1 MKPFL
6 LILVGIVC
14 FQSIGVSQVITIK
27 DQENYQA
34 LEYVTLYCDSPAAA
48 AVTNQKGQADV
59 SRFIEAKKIEIRM
72 IGFEKQVLSFEEIS
86 KKGFEIFMVPSEI
99 SLDRLIIS
107 ATRWSRSQR
116 EVPEKITSISA
127 KQVALQNPQTAADL
141 LATSGEVY
149 IQKSQ
154 LGGGSPMIRGFAS
167 NRLLIAVDGIRMNN
181 AIFRSGNLQNVI
193 SVDPFALESTEIFF
207 GPGSVI
213 YGSDAIA
220 GVMSFKTLTARLNP
234 DSSATV
240 SGKAATRFSS
250 ASNEQTGHFDVN
262 LGWKKFAMLTSFSY
276 SDYGDLK
283 MGKYGPDEY
292 KREFYVRRENG
303 EDIIIPNKNPLI
315 QNPTG
320 YSQTSFMQK
329 IRFKPNKKLDFNYGF
344 HYSATTDVPRY
355 DRLVRTEKG
364 KPISGEW
371 YYGPQIW
378 AMNNLDIT
386 YEAPAKLYNQLNVR
400 FAHQYF
406 EESRIDRDFNKTNR
420 TSRIEKVNAYS
431 WNLDVKKLIGEKHQV
446 FYGTDV
452 VINDVNS
459 SASIEDISTG
469 LTKKGAAR
477 YPNSLWQSYA
487 GYVSYHYKA
496 APKVLIQAGARYN
509 QFVLDSQFD
518 TTFYPL
524 PFTEAYINNQAI
536 TGSIGARYNPSEKWT
551 LSANLASGF
560 RAPNVDDVGKV
571 FDSEPGSVVVP
582 NPNLTAE
589 YSYNAEVSITKIFS
603 DFLKIDLTGFYT
615 ILDDALVRRDYTLN
629 EKDSILYD
637 GKMSKV
643 QAFQNAAQAYVYG
656 VQAGLE
662 IRLPKGFSISSRFNY
677 QQGEEELEDGTTSPL
692 RHAAPWFGVT
702 HLTYSVQKLKLDL
715 YSSYSGEISNEN
727 MSISEQKKSYLYA
740 KDKNGKPYSPAWYTL
755 NFKAMYQLVEFMSIS
770 AGVENITNQRYRPYS
785 SGLVAPGRNFIL
797 SVRAIF

>member
-1 MKPFL
+1 MKKHLIVL
-6 LILVGIVC
+6 LGILSLHVDG
-14 FQSIGVSQVITIK
+14 FTQVISIK

-34 LEYVTLYCDSPAAA
+34 LEYVTLYCDSLSLS
-48 AVTNQKGQADV
+48 AVTNQKGQV
-59 SRFIEAKKIEIRM
+59 EISHFSQSKKIEIRI
-72 IGFEKQVLSFEEIS
+72 IGFEQQILSFEEIVAAN
-86 KKGFEIFMVPSEI
+86 FQIFMVPSEI
-99 SLDRLIIS
+99 SLDHLIIS

-141 LATSGEVY
+141 VGASGEVY
-149 IQKSQ
+149 VQKSQ

-167 NRLLIAVDGIRMNN
+167 NRLLIAVDGIRMNT

-193 SVDPFALESTEIFF
+193 LVDPFALTNTEIFF

-220 GVMSFKTLTARLNP
+220 GVMSFKTLEAKLNP

-240 SGKAATRFSS
+240 SGKAATRYSS

-262 LGWKKFAMLTSFSY
+262 IGWKKFATLTSFSY

-283 MGKYGPDEY
+283 MGKYGPKEY
-292 KREFYVRRENG
+292 KRGFYVQRE
-303 EDIIIPNKNPLI
+303 DSKDVVVTNPDPLV

-329 IRFKPNKKLDFNYGF
+329 IRFTPNNKLDFQYGL
-344 HYSATTDVPRY
+344 HYSATTDVPRN
-355 DRLVRTEKG
+355 DRLVRTKNG
-364 KPISGEW
+364 KPMNGEW

-378 AMNNLDIT
+378 AMNNMEVSHEYPT
-386 YEAPAKLYNQLNVR
+386 KLYNQLNMR

-406 EESRIDRDFNKTNR
+406 EESRINRGFNKPNR
-420 TSRIEKVNAYS
+420 IRRIEKVNAYS
-431 WNLDVKKLIGEKHQV
+431 WNLDLKKLLGEKHQF
-446 FYGTDV
+446 FYGTDI

-459 SASIEDISTG
+459 SATIEDINTG
-469 LTKKGAAR
+469 ENKKGAAR

-487 GYVSYHYKA
+487 GYLSYHYKA
-496 APKVLIQAGARYN
+496 APKVLIQAGIRYN

-518 TTFYPL
+518 TSFYSL
-524 PFTEAYINNQAI
+524 PFTVVNIGNQAI
-536 TGSIGARYNPSEKWT
+536 TGSVGARYNPNKKWT

-560 RAPNVDDVGKV
+560 RSPNVDDVGKI

-582 NPNLTAE
+582 NPDLQAE

-629 EKDSILYD
+629 GQDSILYD
-637 GKMSKV
+637 GEMSKV
-643 QAFQNAAQAYVYG
+643 QAAQNAAQAHVYG
-656 VQAGLE
+656 FQAGLE
-662 IRLPKGFSISSRFNY
+662 LKLLKGFSISSRFNY
-677 QQGEEELEDGTTSPL
+677 QQGEEELDDGKMTPL
-692 RHAAPWFGVT
+692 RHAAPWYGVS
-702 HLTYSVQKLKLDL
+702 HLAYSAQKLKLDL
-715 YSSYSGEISNEN
+715 YTSYSGEVSNAN
-727 MSISEQKKSYLYA
+727 MPISEQKKPYLYA
-740 KDKNGKPYSPAWYTL
+740 IDSNGKPYSPSWYTL
-755 NFKAMYQLVEFMSIS
+755 NFKAMYQLIDFMSVS
-770 AGVENITNQRYRPYS
+770 AGVENITHQRYRPYS

-797 SVRAIF
+797 SVRVIF